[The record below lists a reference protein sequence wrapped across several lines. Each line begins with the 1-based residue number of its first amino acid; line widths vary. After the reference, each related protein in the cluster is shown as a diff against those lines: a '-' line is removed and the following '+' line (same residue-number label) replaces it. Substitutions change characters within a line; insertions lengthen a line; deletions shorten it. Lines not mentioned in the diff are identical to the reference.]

1 MIDKLSSIHIPL
13 QQSTSKM
20 GVTNIDTKEIETVSR
35 SQEETEK
42 KLTLSKAKV
51 KEMVETLNEFVQA
64 SDTSIKFQ
72 YHEKLHEYYVSIVD
86 NTTNEVVR
94 EIPPKKMLDI
104 YAAMTEFLGLM
115 VDKKI

>member
-1 MIDKLSSIHIPL
+1 MIDKLSSIHIPS
-13 QQSTSKM
+13 QQSTSKT
-20 GVTNIDTKEIETVSR
+20 GVTNINTKEIESVSR

-42 KLTLSKAKV
+42 NLNLSKAKV
-51 KEMVETLNEFVQA
+51 KEMVDTLNEFVQA